1 MNEFNREVE
10 SLQVTAVSL
19 EQAERDLMAASKALD
34 RFAGFEHVST
44 ALLRVFKDACDRRD
58 QAAARGVDRDED

>member
-1 MNEFNREVE
+1 MTEFKQETE
-10 SLQVTAVSL
+10 PLQEYPVSL
-19 EQAERDLMAASKALD
+19 EQAEEELQQASAALD

-58 QAAARGVDRDED
+58 QAAAREAHSED